1 MDRFGPR
8 AQVVGTT
15 QITRGLAKLGLG
27 LGSLAVLL
35 LLYGGC
41 SDDKKPPIFYTELGL
56 PDGPLRPDI
65 GADLPPPPDLG
76 ATDPNGPV
84 ITFELPKDNETI
96 IGGTLLVRAKIT
108 DPDGVDDQTVKLSL
122 QGQPGE
128 PVVMGLTTT
137 ANVYEALL
145 DVSKVNGAGRL
156 LITATD
162 LSRDDTSGCPCK
174 NGKTREFTRD
184 PGPRIIFTSPGQDSR
199 HKSSVSI
206 KVRVEDSTEIT
217 DFKVSIGSQVLT
229 LVKTVLKDE
238 TNSKVILYSGTVKF
252 DDPMFAIPLA
262 GTQVLTASGT
272 NKNGASNVVL
282 RRFVID
288 DAGPAITSVNQAA
301 GDLIGG
307 VIKIEATVSD
317 AAGVLASSVKVV
329 IGNNLT
335 QRLIELTAKQG
346 STGSYEGQ
354 FDTRTLPN
362 NVLFPVMSFRAADK
376 LGNESTYDFEVAV
389 DNGQPLVSLD
399 PPTEYFYVKE
409 DGPIRT
415 CSLPMDPV
423 GDDAASDQ
431 EVVPQIV
438 TLRARVE
445 DQGNGSSVPS
455 AEYVPIAGL
464 EPTSVKLH
472 VLDDTT
478 QALVIDTTGDGYC
491 DAINPAVLP
500 LAGSPQPGQ
509 AVSVDLL
516 AVPPGGEPIYTPPP
530 AALPPSSTY
539 VYALHP
545 ACNTWGFE
553 DPPDA
558 LCSTTEPPAVS
569 STFPGRPVQR
579 LTTAMSNSG
588 IDTEPSIW
596 VPGPVIS
603 GDKHRCAGL
612 PFDLAANQFAPGW
625 FCVAVEAKDLLGLIG
640 VSPPLRLFYDNN
652 ATAYIKGVMASGTAP
667 SCTGTLNKTTGVVDA
682 STPCK
687 FRVYGGG
694 VPFPQT
700 YAPAE
705 ALLP

>member
-15 QITRGLAKLGLG
+15 QMTRGLARLGLG

-35 LLYGGC
+35 LLSGGC
-41 SDDKKPPIFYTELGL
+41 SDEKKPPIFYSEFGL

-84 ITFELPKDNETI
+84 IEFELPKEGETI
-96 IGGTLLVRAKIT
+96 IGGTLLVRAKVT
-108 DPDGVDDQTVKLSL
+108 DPDGIDDQTVLVSL

-145 DVSKVNGAGRL
+145 DVSKVSGKGRL

-162 LSRDDTSGCPCK
+162 LSRDDTIGCPCK
-174 NGKTREFTRD
+174 NGKTREFIRD

-199 HKSSVSI
+199 HKASVSV

-217 DFKVSIGSQVLT
+217 DFKVTIGSQVLT
-229 LVKTVLKDE
+229 LTKTVLKDE
-238 TNSKVILYSGTVKF
+238 ANSKVILYSGTVKF

-288 DAGPAITSVNQAA
+288 DEGPSITSVNQAA

-307 VIKIEATVSD
+307 VIKIEANVAD
-317 AAGVLASSVKVV
+317 EAGVLASSVKVV

-335 QRLIELTAKQG
+335 QRLIELTPKAG
-346 STGSYEGQ
+346 TAGTYEGQ

-376 LGNESTYDFEVAV
+376 LGNESTFDFEVAV

-399 PPTEYFYVKE
+399 PPTEYYFVKE
-409 DGPIRT
+409 DGLFRV

-423 GDDAASDQ
+423 GDDAASDT

-464 EPTSVKLH
+464 APKSVKLH

-478 QALVIDTTGDGYC
+478 KALVIDTTGDGYC

-500 LAGSPQPGQ
+500 VAGSPQPGQ
-509 AVSVDLL
+509 AVSVDLV
-516 AVPPGGEPIYTPPP
+516 AVPPTGEAINTQPPTVSAP
-530 AALPPSSTY
+530 STY
-539 VYALHP
+539 AFALHP
-545 ACNTWGFE
+545 ACNTWGAE
-553 DPPDA
+553 ELPDA
-558 LCSTTEPPAVS
+558 LCSTTEPPLVS
-569 STFPGRPVQR
+569 PTFKGRPVQR
-579 LTTAMSNSG
+579 LTVAMSNAG
-588 IDTEPSIW
+588 IDNEPSIW
-596 VPGPVIS
+596 VPGPVIA

-625 FCVAVEAKDLLGLIG
+625 FCAAVEAKDQLGLIG

-652 ATAYIKGVMASGTAP
+652 ATAYIKGVMASGAAP

-687 FRVYGGG
+687 FRTYGGA

-700 YAPAE
+700 YPPIE
-705 ALLP
+705 GLLE